1 MSYSLFPDTLPADQE
16 RRFMTKKTLSKQ
28 PLFQNATGP
37 VTIPLTNDYLFKAM
51 LQENRNVLKALVCS
65 LLHFSPSQV
74 KDATITNPII
84 LGERVS
90 DKMIILDVNISF
102 NNGSRLNLEMQVV
115 NEHNWPER
123 STIYACRNFSR
134 LNKGSKYNDLKPV
147 YQIGFLDY
155 TLFPDHPS
163 FYATYKLTDV
173 KTHHVFI
180 DKLSIR
186 VSDLTNIS
194 LATEEDKRYNIDKW
208 ARLFKSQ
215 TWEEIKMLAS
225 QDVSL
230 SDAAETIYQLSEDER
245 IQQECEAREDFILRQ
260 QGMEDLISEQEQLL
274 SKKDRTISKLQDEN
288 ASQKQEIA
296 NQKQEIARL
305 KALLASR
312 E

>member
-16 RRFMTKKTLSKQ
+16 RRFMTKNALSKQ

-51 LQENRNVLKALVCS
+51 LQENKNVLKALICS
-65 LLHFSPSQV
+65 LLHYSPSQV

-84 LGERVS
+84 LGEHVS
-90 DKMIILDVNISF
+90 DKMIILDVNIIF

-123 STIYACRNFSR
+123 STIYACRNLSK

-163 FYATYKLTDV
+163 FFATYKLTDV

-186 VSDLTNIS
+186 VIDLTNIS
-194 LATEEDKRYNIDKW
+194 LATEEDKRYNIDKR

-230 SDAAETIYQLSEDER
+230 SDAAATIYQLSEDER

-260 QGMEDLISEQEQLL
+260 QGMEDLISEKDQII
-274 SKKDRTISKLQDEN
+274 SKKEQTISKLQE
-288 ASQKQEIA
+288 EIT
-296 NQKQEIARL
+296 RL
-305 KALLASR
+305 KALLAAKNN
-312 E
+312 

>member
-16 RRFMTKKTLSKQ
+16 RRFMTKNALSKQ

-51 LQENRNVLKALVCS
+51 LQENKNVLKALICS
-65 LLHFSPSQV
+65 LLHYSPSQV

-84 LGERVS
+84 LGEHVS
-90 DKMIILDVNISF
+90 DKMIILDVNIIF

-123 STIYACRNFSR
+123 STIYACRNLSK
-134 LNKGSKYNDLKPV
+134 LNKGSKYNDVKPV

-163 FYATYKLTDV
+163 FFATYKLTDV

-186 VSDLTNIS
+186 VIDLTNIS

-208 ARLFKSQ
+208 ARLFKCKRQ
-215 TWEEIKMLAS
+215 II
-225 QDVSL
+225 VPV
-230 SDAAETIYQLSEDER
+230 SDAK
-245 IQQECEAREDFILRQ
+245 
-260 QGMEDLISEQEQLL
+260 LL
-274 SKKDRTISKLQDEN
+274 L
-288 ASQKQEIA
+288 
-296 NQKQEIARL
+296 
-305 KALLASR
+305 
-312 E
+312 